1 MATIYGVEVADII
14 TASPDK
20 TDSAKSKR
28 RTTVSIHSKAVY
40 IYRLHG
46 GFLLRNSMT
55 SRMGDHKFVN
65 DQR

>member
-40 IYRLHG
+40 IQ
-46 GFLLRNSMT
+46 T
-55 SRMGDHKFVN
+55 SRRVFIEKQHDKSYG
-65 DQR
+65 